1 MHIVLIRQRYRPDGG
16 AEQFVAR
23 VAAAL
28 GAQGVK
34 VTLVTRSWPTTE
46 TTLDVKRCD
55 PWYIGSIWRDL
66 GFALCAC
73 RLLRSSPA
81 DLVQSHERMGC
92 ADIFRA
98 GDGLHRSWLR
108 ERRRT
113 TNLWGRLRLRLNP
126 YHIYALKAEART
138 LTSARLRAIICGS
151 EMVRDEIRRA
161 FPVATDKL
169 VVLYNGVD
177 CARFHPDVK
186 SHRAAIRAR
195 YAIPEEARLF
205 VFVGSGFYRKGLA
218 QALRAIAKLP
228 PTAGLLVVGQD
239 KEERRYRR
247 LATALGM
254 SSRVWFAGPQTD
266 PRPFYGAADAF
277 ILPAL
282 YDPSPNVVLE
292 AMACGLPVVTSTTAG
307 TSELLTENRSG
318 FVCDALDTAQLT
330 KACET
335 LLDPDAC
342 ATMGTEARLAI
353 EPYDLA
359 LMGQRFSAFYE
370 DFVRRKSASH
380 G

>member
-23 VAAAL
+23 AAATL

-34 VTLVTRSWPTTE
+34 VSLVTRDWPATGAA
-46 TTLDVKRCD
+46 LQIRRCD

-73 RLLRSSPA
+73 RLLRSLPA
-81 DLVQSHERMGC
+81 DLVQSHERMAC

-126 YHIYALKAEART
+126 YHLYALKAEARA
-138 LTSARLRAIICGS
+138 LTSERLGAVICGS
-151 EMVRDEIRRA
+151 EMVRDEIRKA
-161 FPVATDKL
+161 FPVTADKL
-169 VVLYNGVD
+169 AVLYNGVD
-177 CARFHPDVK
+177 CTRFHPDVK
-186 SHRAAIRAR
+186 AHRATIRTR
-195 YAIPEEARLF
+195 FAIPSDTRLF

-218 QALRAIAKLP
+218 HALRAVATLP
-228 PTAGLLVVGQD
+228 ASSGLLVVGQD
-239 KEERRYRR
+239 KQERRYKR
-247 LATALGM
+247 LADTLGIT
-254 SSRVWFAGPQTD
+254 SRVWFAGRQAD

-292 AMACGLPVVTSTTAG
+292 AMACGLPVITSTTSG
-307 TSELLTENRSG
+307 TSELLAENRTG
-318 FVCDALDTAQLT
+318 FVCDALDTSGLA
-330 KACET
+330 KACEA
-335 LLDPDAC
+335 LLDPERSRA
-342 ATMGTEARLAI
+342 MGAAARVAI

-359 LMGQRFSAFYE
+359 FMGQRFSAFYE
-370 DFVRRKSASH
+370 DFVRRKMASH

>member
-23 VAAAL
+23 AAAAL

-34 VTLVTRSWPTTE
+34 VTLVTRSWPATE
-46 TTLDVKRCD
+46 TTLEVKRCD

-73 RLLRSSPA
+73 RLVRSSPA
-81 DLVQSHERMGC
+81 DIVQSHERMSC

-126 YHIYALKAEART
+126 YHLYALKAEART
-138 LTSARLRAIICGS
+138 LTSTRLRAIICGS
-151 EMVRDEIRRA
+151 EMVRDEIRKA
-161 FPVATDKL
+161 FPATADKL

-186 SHRAAIRAR
+186 GERAAIRAR
-195 YAIPEEARLF
+195 YAIPQDTRLF
-205 VFVGSGFYRKGLA
+205 VFVGSGFYRKGLR
-218 QALRAIAKLP
+218 QALQAIAPLG
-228 PTAGLLVVGQD
+228 PTVGLLVVGQD

-247 LATALGM
+247 LATSLGIA
-254 SSRVWFAGPQTD
+254 SRVWFVGRQTD

-277 ILPAL
+277 LLPAL

-292 AMACGLPVVTSTTAG
+292 AMACGLPVITSTTSG
-307 TSELLTENRSG
+307 TSELLAEHRTG
-318 FVCDALDTAQLT
+318 FVCDALDITQLT

-335 LLDPDAC
+335 LLDPNLC
-342 ATMGTEARLAI
+342 AAMGAQARLAI

-359 LMGQRFSAFYE
+359 LMGQRFGAFYE
-370 DFVRRKSASH
+370 DFVHRQASAH